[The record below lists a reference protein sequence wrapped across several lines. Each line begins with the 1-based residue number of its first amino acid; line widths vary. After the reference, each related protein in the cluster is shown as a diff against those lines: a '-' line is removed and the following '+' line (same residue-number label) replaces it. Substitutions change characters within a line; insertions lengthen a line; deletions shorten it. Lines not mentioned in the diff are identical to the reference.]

1 MEIVR
6 PFTVTVNAS
15 KTSPKLNVAPFAA
28 VHVAGK
34 SNVVVY
40 VPRPEAFCRA
50 GIAGHGF
57 RPSRSRSTRSL
68 RVCAA
73 AAPNV
78 VVYGFAGCQS
88 SAERCH
94 STRSEEHT
102 SELQSRQYLVCRLLL

>member
-6 PFTVTVNAS
+6 PFTVTVNVS

-28 VHVAGK
+28 VHAAGN

-50 GIAGHGF
+50 GISGHGF
-57 RPSRSRSTRSL
+57 RTSRSSSTWSF

-73 AAPNV
+73 AEANV
-78 VVYGFAGCQS
+78 VAYGFAGCQS

-94 STRSEEHT
+94 LTCVRSIGGGT
-102 SELQSRQYLVCRLLL
+102 APIVLRTVRPLL